1 MELSWNCH
9 FIEKRGKIHH
19 FFMFAYDLVSMKV
32 LSKIQIRQLIRAVE
46 PEFKDMVTLMFSLG
60 LRINE
65 VTKLERGR
73 VDLQNETLTVVGKGN
88 RSRLLPFT
96 YGVDVIMKRA
106 LKANRAKYCFEH
118 YYGYP
123 YGNRRLR
130 KAVYD
135 AAARCNLVGVH
146 PHTLRHSRAT
156 TLIDDGC
163 SLWHVKQ
170 LLGHAD
176 IRTTA
181 IYLHYS
187 VEGLR
192 KAIN

>member
-1 MELSWNCH
+1 
-9 FIEKRGKIHH
+9 
-19 FFMFAYDLVSMKV
+19 MFN
-32 LSKIQIRQLIRAVE
+32 
-46 PEFKDMVTLMFSLG
+46 LG

-65 VTKLERGR
+65 VTKLRR
-73 VDLQNETLTVVGKGN
+73 SAVDVQNETLTVIGKGN

-96 YGVDVIMKRA
+96 YGVDAIVKRA
-106 LKANRAKYCFEH
+106 LRANRKEFLFEH
-118 YYGYP
+118 YYGFP

-130 KAVYD
+130 QAVYD
-135 AAARCNLVGVH
+135 AANRIKVAGVH

-192 KAIN
+192 KALN

>member
-1 MELSWNCH
+1 
-9 FIEKRGKIHH
+9 
-19 FFMFAYDLVSMKV
+19 MKT
-32 LSKIQIRQLIRAVE
+32 LSKIQVRALVRSVE
-46 PEFKDMVTLMFSLG
+46 PEYRDMVTLMFNLG

-65 VTKLERGR
+65 VTKLKRSA
-73 VDLQNETLTVVGKGN
+73 VDLANETVLIQGKGG
-88 RSRLLPFT
+88 RERLLPFT

-106 LKANRAKYCFEH
+106 LKANRKEFLFEH

-123 YGNRRLR
+123 YGNRKVRQ
-130 KAVYD
+130 AVYD
-135 AAARCNLVGVH
+135 AAKLINLEGIH

-192 KAIN
+192 KAIY